1 MLTIADVAE
10 CVNCL
15 DSLSGEDES
24 WPNANVTAMTT
35 IQQLATRIE
44 DRVRSELRRAGCDL
58 MERSLLC
65 EVFNVE
71 EESSGTTLSIS
82 VIGAP
87 EFFCR
92 TTGFQVAP
100 FDSPQPK
107 TEALICKWFRA
118 FTPPSQWARAL
129 SVRRE
134 CQLASHS

>member
-24 WPNANVTAMTT
+24 WPNAIAVAMTKN
-35 IQQLATRIE
+35 QQLATRVE
-44 DRVRSELRRAGCDL
+44 DRVRGELHRAGCDL

-71 EESSGTTLSIS
+71 EESSGTKLSIS

-87 EFFCR
+87 ELPPR
-92 TTGFQVAP
+92 TRNSGNSSCTF
-100 FDSPQPK
+100 
-107 TEALICKWFRA
+107 
-118 FTPPSQWARAL
+118 
-129 SVRRE
+129 
-134 CQLASHS
+134 